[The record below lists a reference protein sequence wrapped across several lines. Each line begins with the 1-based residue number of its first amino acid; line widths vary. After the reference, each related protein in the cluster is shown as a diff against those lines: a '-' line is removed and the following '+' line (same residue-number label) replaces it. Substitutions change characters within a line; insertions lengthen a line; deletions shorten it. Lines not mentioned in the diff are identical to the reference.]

1 MAIPE
6 LPAAELLQKGLQM
19 ASLHGLLLESFA
31 AQDIQVF
38 NMTSKTHFALHSL
51 QFSRFVHPYLVWCY
65 KGEHT
70 MQRIQTL
77 WKSCLKGSKHFQVAG
92 RAALKERYLL
102 TLQGKLL

>member
-38 NMTSKTHFALHSL
+38 NMTSKTHFHCTPFNFLDLCTLTWSGVAKANT
-51 QFSRFVHPYLVWCY
+51 QCKEY
-65 KGEHT
+65 KNCG
-70 MQRIQTL
+70 
-77 WKSCLKGSKHFQVAG
+77 KVA
-92 RAALKERYLL
+92 
-102 TLQGKLL
+102 